1 MLDFVTSA
9 FDFLKEYSSS
19 PWFYLVLLTI
29 AFLDSFFPVVPS
41 ETMVIIGGVAAG
53 LHELHWSLVIVF
65 AGIGAFA
72 GDNFSYHIG
81 VFFSERLQRKY
92 NKSNKGRQ
100 RLQWA
105 HNQIEAR
112 GGELLIT
119 ARFIP
124 GGRTIVT
131 LTCGITGQSRKWF
144 MKWSGIAAAIWATYA
159 TMLGFIGGRTFEDNH
174 TKAFLVAFSMAIG
187 ATIILEIIRYV
198 RGKKSPADHD

>member
-1 MLDFVTSA
+1 
-9 FDFLKEYSSS
+9 
-19 PWFYLVLLTI
+19 
-29 AFLDSFFPVVPS
+29 
-41 ETMVIIGGVAAG
+41 
-53 LHELHWSLVIVF
+53 VF

-72 GDNFSYHIG
+72 GDNFSYYIG
-81 VFFSERLQRKY
+81 TFFSERLQRRY

-105 HNQIEAR
+105 HKQIETR

-144 MKWSGIAAAIWATYA
+144 MKWSAIAAVIWATYA

-174 TKAFLVAFSMAIG
+174 TKAFLVAFSMAIA

-198 RGKKSPADHD
+198 RGKKSPSRDE